1 MEINSQI
8 KVTKIARDKHTKQLE
23 IETDKLEASS
33 RVKRNEIIQDIEK
46 CEQTIKEK
54 VEKAKGFSLEAVEL
68 GNQVN
73 QLAERKKNLEFD
85 LAELKR
91 RKDIAEKNIKNLES
105 QRGDKMKA
113 YGHRMPQVLAAIRQE
128 TRWEKRKPI
137 GPFGST
143 IELIEPDF
151 ANVLESVL
159 NKSLN
164 GFVVESFNDKNLL
177 YKILSNHQMKGV
189 PVFVSE
195 YDLFDYSSGEPDPKY
210 LTVARAIKFNDEWVK
225 RQLITM
231 NKIEKMLLMK
241 NREHADKIMYNR
253 PRNIDLCFTSEGHKV
268 GGKRGMKTETVEV
281 YRGTPRF
288 QKDVD
293 SAISY
298 ERSII
303 QEATAVYEEKHNE
316 WREVNSEM
324 KRHENQQKECVRSE
338 MAIKRDIAG
347 LESTIAQKKDNL
359 KEEDPVDLN
368 IFHDDI
374 KECDDKI
381 KRYAGQF
388 QVIQTQL
395 DEVRKSVVEI
405 IKQMKVLQGRET
417 ERYNASETFRMKIT
431 KVENLKSK
439 ITAHLEEL
447 NIKTQTFKVRY
458 ERSKNLYMDTLR
470 LVENWIAQ
478 SAEDYPE
485 RTETKRKTDV
495 IQQEIRHLEALAQES
510 EKQAGMS
517 LKEAKEQTYI
527 TMKEYEDAK
536 KVIDGLGKIHK
547 SIAKMLAA
555 RIEKWEAFRA
565 YISLAAKSYF
575 SYYLNSRGDEGSLRF
590 SHQAK
595 RLDIRVSTGDQY
607 SKGPRQKD
615 SRSLSGG
622 EKSFSQISLL
632 LSLWQSISSPL
643 IW

>member
-1 MEINSQI
+1 MEINNQI
-8 KVTKIARDKHTKQLE
+8 KVTKAVRDQHTKQLE

-33 RVKRNEIIQDIEK
+33 RLKRNEIIQDIEK

-54 VEKAKGFSLEAVEL
+54 VEKAKNFSREEIESGEQA
-68 GNQVN
+68 NR
-73 QLAERKKNLEFD
+73 LAERKKNLEFE
-85 LAELKR
+85 LAQLKG
-91 RKDIAEKNIKNLES
+91 RKGNAEKNIKNLES
-105 QRGDKMKA
+105 QRGDKMRA

-159 NKSLN
+159 NKSMS
-164 GFVVESFNDKNLL
+164 GFVVETFNDKNLL
-177 YKILSNHQMKGV
+177 YNILSNHQMKGV

-225 RQLITM
+225 RQFITM

-241 NREHADKIMYNR
+241 SREQADEIMYNR

-268 GGKRGMKTETVEV
+268 GGKRGMKTETIDP
-281 YRGTPRF
+281 YRGASRF

-298 ERSII
+298 ERNIVREI
-303 QEATAVYEEKHNE
+303 TAAYEEKHNE
-316 WREVNSEM
+316 WRQVNSEM
-324 KRHENQQKECVRSE
+324 KSHENQQKECKRNIMVLQ
-338 MAIKRDIAG
+338 RDIAG
-347 LESTIAQKKDNL
+347 LESTIAQKKETL

-388 QVIQTQL
+388 QVIQTQS

-405 IKQMKVLQGRET
+405 IKHMKVLQARET
-417 ERYNASETFRMKIT
+417 ERQNASETFKMKIA
-431 KVENLKSK
+431 KVENHKSK
-439 ITAHLEEL
+439 VTAHLEEL

-458 ERSKNLYMDTLR
+458 ERSKNLYMDTLQ

-485 RTETKRKTDV
+485 RTETKRKPDV
-495 IQQEIRHLEALAQES
+495 IEREITHLEALAQES

-517 LKEAKEQTYI
+517 LREAKEQTYS

-547 SIAKMLAA
+547 SIAKMLSA

-607 SKGPRQKD
+607 TKGSRQKD